1 MSIEDFKAMMDELIA
16 EEEERLGIGTEEFK
30 ERHKETVKRHEE
42 IMEMI
47 ERIRKEDEQQKMTKQ
62 FVNVKDV
69 MEVCNV
75 SKSAAYGII
84 RQLNN
89 ELKAQNFI
97 TIPGKIPKAY
107 FEEKCYGVH
116 ISG

>member
-16 EEEERLGIGTEEFK
+16 EEEERLGIWTEEFK

-47 ERIRKEDEQQKMTKQ
+47 ERIRKEDEQRKMAKQ
-62 FVNVKDV
+62 FVNVEDV
-69 MEVCNV
+69 MEACDV